1 MTPALP
7 RQKADGL
14 RRARPGASCERRNA
28 ALPRPKAS
36 RNLPPHSSTM
46 PTHSIFNYAVEP
58 IRQWKEGMNADA
70 ALRDFMKRHPQ
81 FPQPGREKL
90 IRAVFA
96 YFRWM
101 HWLEK
106 DRLPE
111 QIEAASVIQAK
122 FTSDPR
128 SIKDQTLAARAVPEW
143 VWPELDFGPEPEG
156 EARKFAWLRSLQKTP
171 PLWLRARPGTA
182 PALAKTL
189 GHCTPATDPLGPDA
203 LHYTGAADLYRSTPF
218 EAGAFEI
225 QDLASQIVGTICA
238 PQPGET
244 WWDACAGEGG
254 KSLHL
259 ADQMQNKGTLW
270 CSDRSIRRLDNLKRR
285 FSRAKLFN
293 YRLAPW
299 EKPDALPTRT
309 KFDGILVD
317 APCSGVG
324 TWARNP
330 DARWT
335 TTLKDVQE
343 LATVQL
349 QLLNK
354 VAGSLKPGGRLVYAV
369 CTITRSET
377 TAVAAAFSAAHPEL
391 EPLALTA
398 SPAADN
404 PPSAVRDPYSLTL
417 WPQEHNANG
426 MFIAAWR
433 LR

>member
-1 MTPALP
+1 
-7 RQKADGL
+7 
-14 RRARPGASCERRNA
+14 
-28 ALPRPKAS
+28 
-36 RNLPPHSSTM
+36 M

-70 ALRDFMKRHPQ
+70 ALRDFMKRHPR

-101 HWLEK
+101 RWLEK

-111 QIEAASVIQAK
+111 QIEAASVIQER

-128 SIKDQTLAARAVPEW
+128 SIKDQTLAAWAVPEW
-143 VWPELDFGPEPEG
+143 IWPELDFGTDVAAA
-156 EARKFAWLRSLQKTP
+156 EARKFAWLRSLQATP

-182 PALAKTL
+182 SALARKL
-189 GHCTPATDPLGPDA
+189 GHGTPATDPLGPDA
-203 LHYTGAADLYRSTPF
+203 LRYAGHNDLYRTASF
-218 EAGAFEI
+218 EAGDFEI
-225 QDLASQIVGTICA
+225 QDLASQIVGTLCA

-244 WWDACAGEGG
+244 WWDTCAGEGG

-293 YRLAPW
+293 YRIAPW
-299 EKPDALPTRT
+299 EKPGILPTHT
-309 KFDGILVD
+309 KFDGILID

-335 TTLKDVQE
+335 TTLKDVEE
-343 LATVQL
+343 LAAVQL
-349 QLLNK
+349 DLLNK
-354 VAGSLKPGGRLVYAV
+354 VAGSLKPDGRLVYAV

-377 TAVAAAFSAAHPEL
+377 TAVAATFAAAHPEL
-391 EPLALTA
+391 EPVALSTA
-398 SPAADN
+398 HGL
-404 PPSAVRDPYSLTL
+404 PSSVTL
-417 WPQEHNANG
+417 WPQEHDANG

-433 LR
+433 RK

>member
-1 MTPALP
+1 
-7 RQKADGL
+7 
-14 RRARPGASCERRNA
+14 
-28 ALPRPKAS
+28 
-36 RNLPPHSSTM
+36 M

-70 ALRDFMKRHPQ
+70 ALRDFMKRHPR

-96 YFRWM
+96 YFRWLR
-101 HWLEK
+101 WLEK

-111 QIEAASVIQAK
+111 QIEAASAIQERFA
-122 FTSDPR
+122 SDPR
-128 SIKDQTLAARAVPEW
+128 SIKDQTLAAWAVPEW
-143 VWPELDFGPEPEG
+143 IWPELDFGADDAD
-156 EARKFAWLRSLQKTP
+156 ARKFAWLRSLQSTP

-182 PALAKTL
+182 SALAKKL
-189 GHCTPATDPLGPDA
+189 GHSTPAADPFGPDA
-203 LHYTGAADLYRSTPF
+203 LRYAGHNDLYRTASF
-218 EAGAFEI
+218 EAGDFEI
-225 QDLASQIVGTICA
+225 QDLASQIVGTLCA
-238 PQPGET
+238 PKPGET

-299 EKPDALPTRT
+299 EQPEILPTRT

-335 TTLKDVQE
+335 TTLKDVEE
-343 LATVQL
+343 LAAVQL
-349 QLLNK
+349 GLLNK

-377 TAVAAAFSAAHPEL
+377 TAVAAAFGAAHPEL
-391 EPLALTA
+391 EPVALSVA
-398 SPAADN
+398 HGL
-404 PPSAVRDPYSLTL
+404 PSSTTI
-417 WPQEHNANG
+417 WPQEHDSNG
-426 MFIAAWR
+426 MFIATWR
-433 LR
+433 RK

>member
-1 MTPALP
+1 
-7 RQKADGL
+7 
-14 RRARPGASCERRNA
+14 
-28 ALPRPKAS
+28 
-36 RNLPPHSSTM
+36 M

-58 IRQWKEGMNADA
+58 IHQWKEGMNADA
-70 ALRDFMKRHPQ
+70 ALRDFMQRHPR

-90 IRAVFA
+90 IRAVHA

-101 HWLEK
+101 RWLEK
-106 DRLPE
+106 DRLPD
-111 QIEAASVIQAK
+111 QIEAASVLQER

-128 SIKDQTLAARAVPEW
+128 SIKDQTLAAWAVPEW
-143 VWPELDFGPEPEG
+143 IWSELDFGTG
-156 EARKFAWLRSLQKTP
+156 GDAEARKFAWLRSLQKTP

-182 PALAKTL
+182 AKLSRGL
-189 GHCTPATDPLGPDA
+189 GHCSLSTDPLGPDA
-203 LHYTGAADLYRSTPF
+203 LRYAGHADLFRSPPF

-225 QDLASQIVGTICA
+225 QDLASQIVGSLCA

-293 YRLAPW
+293 YRLAAW
-299 EKPDALPTRT
+299 EKPDVLPTRT

-335 TTLKDVQE
+335 TTQKDVDE
-343 LATVQL
+343 LAAVQL
-349 QLLNK
+349 GLLNK
-354 VAGSLKPGGRLVYAV
+354 VAGSLKPGGRLIYAV
-369 CTITRSET
+369 RTLTRSET
-377 TAVAAAFSAAHPEL
+377 SAVAEAFSAAHPEL
-391 EPLALTA
+391 TPLQLLPSVRGAARESSDTA
-398 SPAADN
+398 PATGSA
-404 PPSAVRDPYSLTL
+404 PSAPQSALRKPHCITL
-417 WPQEHNANG
+417 WPPEHDANG
-426 MFIAAWR
+426 MFIATWR
-433 LR
+433 RKSP